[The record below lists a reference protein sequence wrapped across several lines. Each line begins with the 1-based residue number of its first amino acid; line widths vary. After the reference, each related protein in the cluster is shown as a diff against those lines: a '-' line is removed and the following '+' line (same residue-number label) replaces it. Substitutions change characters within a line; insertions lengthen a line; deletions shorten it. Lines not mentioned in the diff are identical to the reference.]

1 MKIKFGEIRH
11 FRSYPRNMQVLLIT
25 NMIYAFV
32 LPVVEL
38 FVGTYIMRN
47 SSELAYVV
55 GYQLAVYTGIPL
67 TFLINGFIMKKVK
80 MSWLY
85 SFGMLLS
92 GVSMAVMMG
101 LNELSLSGIVTAGLI
116 MGASYGFFWAN
127 RDFLALGS
135 TDNENRNYYY
145 GLESFFNTFAS
156 VVVPFGIGAFIG
168 ASSNHG
174 WFNSNLNTAYKMV
187 TLFVFALTVLASCV
201 ICRGRF
207 DNPDKTRFLFA
218 RYDRQWWEMMVMAG
232 LKGIAQGYIVTA
244 PSMLIMSLVGT
255 ERTLGILQSI
265 GALISAI
272 LLYILGRLTKPGH
285 RIWIFSSGLI
295 LFAIGGALNAW
306 LYSAAGAI
314 IFIMCLCFARPLLDM
329 GYFPTQMRVIDY
341 LSRKESRNSY
351 AYIFIHEFGLYLG
364 RFLGC
369 GLFIVLAVYI
379 SDVFALRYAL
389 LIIGIIQMLSIW
401 ISQNINRN
409 LDKFEK

>member
-1 MKIKFGEIRH
+1 
-11 FRSYPRNMQVLLIT
+11 
-25 NMIYAFV
+25 
-32 LPVVEL
+32 
-38 FVGTYIMRN
+38 
-47 SSELAYVV
+47 
-55 GYQLAVYTGIPL
+55 
-67 TFLINGFIMKKVK
+67 
-80 MSWLY
+80 
-85 SFGMLLS
+85 
-92 GVSMAVMMG
+92 
-101 LNELSLSGIVTAGLI
+101 
-116 MGASYGFFWAN
+116 
-127 RDFLALGS
+127 
-135 TDNENRNYYY
+135 
-145 GLESFFNTFAS
+145 
-156 VVVPFGIGAFIG
+156 
-168 ASSNHG
+168 
-174 WFNSNLNTAYKMV
+174 
-187 TLFVFALTVLASCV
+187 
-201 ICRGRF
+201 
-207 DNPDKTRFLFA
+207 
-218 RYDRQWWEMMVMAG
+218 MAG